1 MNTFTNIYN
10 KDFANF
16 LMLYEIDKT
25 YIDDNTIS
33 YRIELEF
40 NEEREI
46 EIEQHL
52 TADKSIDIFDIF
64 YQIVCDAQNF
74 HCNKNYD
81 SFEDYVECRL
91 GAMKLYFLV
100 GDENYNNLVN
110 CQMDYKV

>member
-10 KDFANF
+10 KDFAKF
-16 LMLYEIDKT
+16 LMLYEIDKI

-46 EIEQHL
+46 EIELHL
-52 TADKSIDIFDIF
+52 TSDKSIDIFNVF
-64 YQIVCDAQNF
+64 YRIVCDAQTFN
-74 HCNKNYD
+74 CNKNCNI
-81 SFEDYVECRL
+81 FQDYVECKL

-100 GDENYNNLVN
+100 GKENYNKLVN
-110 CQMDYKV
+110 CQMDYKA